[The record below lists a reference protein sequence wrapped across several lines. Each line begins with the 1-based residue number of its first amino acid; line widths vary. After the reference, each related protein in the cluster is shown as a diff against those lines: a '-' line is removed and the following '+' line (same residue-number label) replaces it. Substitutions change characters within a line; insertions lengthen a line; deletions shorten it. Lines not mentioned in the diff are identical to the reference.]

1 MTETTKPKKKHEA
14 AKAVIHNLG
23 ELEAAEKL
31 FRKFPDSEFVPYS
44 MNRTS
49 WKEVVGKVVPDKTGD
64 NVLAENWKHPLL
76 VTQSK
81 HVTTIGVEELIRQ
94 ANSFLIEQVEKG
106 HKMDILSITA
116 GVDGNQLSLTTLLR
130 PYNTPI
136 RIKNIYKFLG
146 EDSLRREPTS
156 DEKKSKLLAPESAFR
171 RISKEEKDA
180 HKQIVKLQEVTLN
193 NATSDKPFLNQLE
206 SYSFSKLTEMDP
218 RTELEYDLRT
228 KDMDIQLNTSY
239 DNFIEIFQEVMQYIT
254 RNKRDNY
261 YSVLKNK
268 DEEKSFFSVVDAH
281 IKKHYTST
289 RRLPEEDLPALM
301 AKLRRAL
308 FDLYIVQ
315 DLIDDPMITDVKI
328 TDPKS
333 IRVRVHG
340 KAYLSNIT
348 FIDAEDYFR
357 FIQGVAVSNNIDL
370 SVPSQTFTDETDD
383 NYILRFSLTA
393 PYITSTGYPI
403 IHIRKIPRKKPM
415 SEELMAAG
423 MFDEK
428 IKNYLIDQSIN
439 KGKSIVFAGPPGSG
453 KTTALNWFL
462 EDGYESSAE
471 ILVIQEND
479 ELFSYRKGIMFEHV
493 VLNPQR
499 GELPCT
505 LEDLG
510 KMALVAG
517 ANVFVIGEAKGGEIS
532 SAITLSNSGCRTAI
546 TIHSQ
551 SSKDTIDKM
560 ADLAMRGTA
569 NITYDQA
576 KRMIKSF
583 QIVVYM
589 EDYQVK
595 EISEIIGY
603 DEDKK
608 DMIYRSIY
616 EAPAKQK

>member
-261 YSVLKNK
+261 YSVLRNK

-479 ELFSYRKGIMFEHV
+479 ELFSYRKGVMFEHV

-583 QIVVYM
+583 QIIVYM

-616 EAPAKQK
+616 ETPAKQK

>member
-228 KDMDIQLNTSY
+228 KYMNIQLNTSY

-261 YSVLKNK
+261 YSVLRNK

-479 ELFSYRKGIMFEHV
+479 ELFSYRKGVMFEHV

>member
-49 WKEVVGKVVPDKTGD
+49 WKEVVGKVVPDKSGD

-94 ANSFLIEQVEKG
+94 ANSFLLEQVEKG

-116 GVDGNQLSLTTLLR
+116 GVDGNQLSLITLLR

-239 DNFIEIFQEVMQYIT
+239 ENFIEIFQEVMQYIT

-479 ELFSYRKGIMFEHV
+479 ELFSYRKGVMFEHV

-583 QIVVYM
+583 QIIVYM

>member
-1 MTETTKPKKKHEA
+1 MTETTKQKKKHEA

-49 WKEVVGKVVPDKTGD
+49 WKEVVGKVVPDKSGD

-94 ANSFLIEQVEKG
+94 ANSFLLEQVEKG

-479 ELFSYRKGIMFEHV
+479 ELFSYRKGVMFEHV

>member
-261 YSVLKNK
+261 YSVLRNK

-479 ELFSYRKGIMFEHV
+479 ELFSYRKGVMFEHV

-583 QIVVYM
+583 QIIVYM

>member
-261 YSVLKNK
+261 YSVLRNK

-315 DLIDDPMITDVKI
+315 DLIDDPIITDVKI

-479 ELFSYRKGIMFEHV
+479 ELFSYRKGVMFEHV

-583 QIVVYM
+583 QIIVYM

>member
-49 WKEVVGKVVPDKTGD
+49 WKEVVGKVVPDKSGD

-94 ANSFLIEQVEKG
+94 ANSFLLEQVEKG

-171 RISKEEKDA
+171 RISTEEKDA

-479 ELFSYRKGIMFEHV
+479 ELFSYRKGVMFEHV

>member
-49 WKEVVGKVVPDKTGD
+49 WKEVVGKVVPDKSGD

-261 YSVLKNK
+261 YSVLRNK

-479 ELFSYRKGIMFEHV
+479 ELFSYRKGVMFEHV

-505 LEDLG
+505 LEGLG

-583 QIVVYM
+583 QIIVYM

>member
-49 WKEVVGKVVPDKTGD
+49 WREVVGKVVPDKTGD

-479 ELFSYRKGIMFEHV
+479 ELFSYRKGVMFEHV

>member
-49 WKEVVGKVVPDKTGD
+49 WREVVGKVVPDKSGD

-94 ANSFLIEQVEKG
+94 ANSFLLEQVEKG

-171 RISKEEKDA
+171 RISTEEKDA

-479 ELFSYRKGIMFEHV
+479 ELFSYRKGVMFEHV

-583 QIVVYM
+583 QIIVYM

-616 EAPAKQK
+616 EAPVKQK

>member
-471 ILVIQEND
+471 LLVIQEND
-479 ELFSYRKGIMFEHV
+479 ELFSYRKGVMFEHV

>member
-479 ELFSYRKGIMFEHV
+479 ELFSYRKGVMFEHV

-510 KMALVAG
+510 KMSLVAG

>member
-49 WKEVVGKVVPDKTGD
+49 WKEVVGKVVPDKSGD

-94 ANSFLIEQVEKG
+94 ANSFLLEQVGKG

-171 RISKEEKDA
+171 RISTEEKDA

-479 ELFSYRKGIMFEHV
+479 ELFSYRKGVMFEHV

-583 QIVVYM
+583 QIIVYM

>member
-49 WKEVVGKVVPDKTGD
+49 WKEVVGKVVRDKTGD
-64 NVLAENWKHPLL
+64 DVLAENWKHPLL

-146 EDSLRREPTS
+146 EDSLRRELTS

-261 YSVLKNK
+261 YSVLRNK

-479 ELFSYRKGIMFEHV
+479 ELFSYRKGVMFEHV

-583 QIVVYM
+583 QIIVYM

-603 DEDKK
+603 DEEKK

-616 EAPAKQK
+616 EAPARQK

>member
-64 NVLAENWKHPLL
+64 NVLAENWEHPLL

-479 ELFSYRKGIMFEHV
+479 ELFSYRKGVMFEHV

>member
-328 TDPKS
+328 TDPNQS
-333 IRVRVHG
+333 VSVYTG
-340 KAYLSNIT
+340 KLIFLISPLLMQKTTSDSFKGLPYQITLTCQYQAKLSRTKLMIIT
-348 FIDAEDYFR
+348 FF
-357 FIQGVAVSNNIDL
+357 VS
-370 SVPSQTFTDETDD
+370 
-383 NYILRFSLTA
+383 
-393 PYITSTGYPI
+393 
-403 IHIRKIPRKKPM
+403 H
-415 SEELMAAG
+415 
-423 MFDEK
+423 
-428 IKNYLIDQSIN
+428 
-439 KGKSIVFAGPPGSG
+439 
-453 KTTALNWFL
+453 
-462 EDGYESSAE
+462 
-471 ILVIQEND
+471 
-479 ELFSYRKGIMFEHV
+479 
-493 VLNPQR
+493 
-499 GELPCT
+499 
-505 LEDLG
+505 
-510 KMALVAG
+510 
-517 ANVFVIGEAKGGEIS
+517 
-532 SAITLSNSGCRTAI
+532 
-546 TIHSQ
+546 
-551 SSKDTIDKM
+551 
-560 ADLAMRGTA
+560 
-569 NITYDQA
+569 
-576 KRMIKSF
+576 
-583 QIVVYM
+583 
-589 EDYQVK
+589 
-595 EISEIIGY
+595 
-603 DEDKK
+603 
-608 DMIYRSIY
+608 
-616 EAPAKQK
+616 

>member
-94 ANSFLIEQVEKG
+94 ANSFLLEQVEKG

-239 DNFIEIFQEVMQYIT
+239 ENFIEIFQEVMQYIT

-479 ELFSYRKGIMFEHV
+479 ELFSYRKGVMFEHV

-583 QIVVYM
+583 QIIVYM

>member
-261 YSVLKNK
+261 HSVLKNK

-479 ELFSYRKGIMFEHV
+479 ELFSYRKGVMFEHV

-583 QIVVYM
+583 QIIVYM

>member
-94 ANSFLIEQVEKG
+94 ANSFLLEQVEKG

-171 RISKEEKDA
+171 RISTEEKDA

-479 ELFSYRKGIMFEHV
+479 ELFSYRKGVMFEHV

-583 QIVVYM
+583 QIIVYM

>member
-49 WKEVVGKVVPDKTGD
+49 WKEVVGKVVPDKSGD

-479 ELFSYRKGIMFEHV
+479 ELFSYRKGVMFEHV

>member
-49 WKEVVGKVVPDKTGD
+49 WKEVVGKVVPDKSGD

-94 ANSFLIEQVEKG
+94 ANSFLLEQVEKG

-239 DNFIEIFQEVMQYIT
+239 ENFIEIFQEVMQYIT

-479 ELFSYRKGIMFEHV
+479 ELFSYRKGVMFEHV

-583 QIVVYM
+583 QIIVYM

>member
-49 WKEVVGKVVPDKTGD
+49 WKEVVGKVVPDKSGD

-94 ANSFLIEQVEKG
+94 ANSFLLEQVEKG

-156 DEKKSKLLAPESAFR
+156 DEKKSKLLAPGSAFR

-261 YSVLKNK
+261 HSVLKNK

-479 ELFSYRKGIMFEHV
+479 ELFSYRKGVMFEHV

-583 QIVVYM
+583 QIIVYM

>member
-49 WKEVVGKVVPDKTGD
+49 WKEVVGKVVPDKTGN

-94 ANSFLIEQVEKG
+94 ANSFLLEQVEKG

-146 EDSLRREPTS
+146 EDSLRIEPTS

-479 ELFSYRKGIMFEHV
+479 ELFSYRKGVMFEHV

-583 QIVVYM
+583 QIIVYM

-616 EAPAKQK
+616 EAPVKQK

>member
-49 WKEVVGKVVPDKTGD
+49 WKEVVGKVVPDKSGD

-228 KDMDIQLNTSY
+228 KDMDS
-239 DNFIEIFQEVMQYIT
+239 IE
-254 RNKRDNY
+254 
-261 YSVLKNK
+261 
-268 DEEKSFFSVVDAH
+268 H
-281 IKKHYTST
+281 
-289 RRLPEEDLPALM
+289 
-301 AKLRRAL
+301 
-308 FDLYIVQ
+308 
-315 DLIDDPMITDVKI
+315 KI
-328 TDPKS
+328 
-333 IRVRVHG
+333 
-340 KAYLSNIT
+340 
-348 FIDAEDYFR
+348 
-357 FIQGVAVSNNIDL
+357 
-370 SVPSQTFTDETDD
+370 
-383 NYILRFSLTA
+383 
-393 PYITSTGYPI
+393 
-403 IHIRKIPRKKPM
+403 
-415 SEELMAAG
+415 
-423 MFDEK
+423 
-428 IKNYLIDQSIN
+428 
-439 KGKSIVFAGPPGSG
+439 
-453 KTTALNWFL
+453 
-462 EDGYESSAE
+462 
-471 ILVIQEND
+471 
-479 ELFSYRKGIMFEHV
+479 
-493 VLNPQR
+493 
-499 GELPCT
+499 
-505 LEDLG
+505 
-510 KMALVAG
+510 
-517 ANVFVIGEAKGGEIS
+517 
-532 SAITLSNSGCRTAI
+532 
-546 TIHSQ
+546 
-551 SSKDTIDKM
+551 
-560 ADLAMRGTA
+560 
-569 NITYDQA
+569 
-576 KRMIKSF
+576 
-583 QIVVYM
+583 
-589 EDYQVK
+589 
-595 EISEIIGY
+595 
-603 DEDKK
+603 
-608 DMIYRSIY
+608 
-616 EAPAKQK
+616 